1 MRERDR
7 RILEII
13 TRRPV
18 TTQAD
23 LVAALREAGIDV
35 TQATVS
41 RDVKRLGLV
50 KVPGDGGLY
59 RYQAPSA
66 VRPSPGEVQT
76 RLRRAFGEFVTEI
89 DEGSGLVLV
98 KTSMGSAGAV
108 AEAIDEAGWPEIAGT
123 VAGNNTILVVP
134 RRTAHRRTIL
144 RRLRDLER
152 ARGPVERDL
161 ADHAR

>member
-7 RILEII
+7 RILDIV
-13 TRRPV
+13 TRRPI

-23 LVAALREAGIDV
+23 LVAALRDSGIEV

-50 KVPGDGGLY
+50 KVPGEDGPY
-59 RYQAPSA
+59 RYQAPDA
-66 VRPSPGEVQT
+66 ARPAPGEVQA
-76 RLRRAFGEFVTEI
+76 RLRWAVAELVTEI
-89 DEGSGLVLV
+89 NEGAGLVLV
-98 KTSMGSAGAV
+98 KTDSGSAAAV
-108 AEAIDEAGWPEIAGT
+108 AEAIDEAAWPEIAGT

-134 RRTAHRRTIL
+134 RRAPHRRTIL

-152 ARGPVERDL
+152 GSGPPERDPT
-161 ADHAR
+161 HVKR